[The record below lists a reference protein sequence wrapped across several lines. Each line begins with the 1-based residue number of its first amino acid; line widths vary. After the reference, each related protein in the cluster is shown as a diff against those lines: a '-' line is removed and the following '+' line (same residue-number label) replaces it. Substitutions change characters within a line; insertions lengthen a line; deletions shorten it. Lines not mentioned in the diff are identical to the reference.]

1 MDVNNILN
9 FSKIKEDVAIQ
20 YANQAIMFSLRYHEG
35 SNKLDYFS
43 SMPKIISDETSFF
56 LMEKIHPCLAG
67 TLAVSVDGK
76 VYPCPELKEVIGI
89 IDYDLNKT
97 FSQIFNNQEE
107 IMKYW
112 CFGIEKIDTCK
123 ECEYRKT
130 CSDCRALDYML
141 GNINEKCICSKKEIG

>member
-1 MDVNNILN
+1 
-9 FSKIKEDVAIQ
+9 
-20 YANQAIMFSLRYHEG
+20 MFSLRYHEG